1 MKIEEMRVGGRYIC
15 EGCEV
20 ECVALSVVPPGQAL
34 PIAGEAIGTKGP
46 QAAYR
51 DGNIWRWRS
60 CDEYQPCTPESK
72 HTKVRLAVAVADDGA
87 YAVAGWTSSYQGSAP
102 QAVSDD
108 SMRATAIDSLDR
120 SESVVH
126 FVEVEVPLPLS
137 LELKGTVV

>member
-15 EGCEV
+15 EGREV
-20 ECVALSVVPPGQAL
+20 ECVAIAMKVGHVFGG
-34 PIAGEAIGTKGP
+34 PIAKGP
-46 QAAYR
+46 RAAYR
-51 DGNIWRWRS
+51 DGSIWRWRS
-60 CDEYQPCTPESK
+60 CDEYKPCTPEIK
-72 HTKVRLAVAVADDGA
+72 LAKVRLAVAVADDGA

>member
-20 ECVALSVVPPGQAL
+20 ECVALSL
-34 PIAGEAIGTKGP
+34 EAMGATGP

-60 CDEYQPCTPESK
+60 CDEYQPYTPEIK

-87 YAVAGWTSSYQGSAP
+87 YAVAAGWTSSYQGSAP

>member
-15 EGCEV
+15 EGREV
-20 ECVALSVVPPGQAL
+20 ECVA
-34 PIAGEAIGTKGP
+34 IAMEV
-46 QAAYR
+46 AAYR

-60 CDEYQPCTPESK
+60 CDEYKPYTPEIK
-72 HTKVRLAVAVADDGA
+72 LAKVRLAVAVADDGA

-102 QAVSDD
+102 QAAFDD